1 LTVWTRRL
9 KQQQFS
15 LVVRYFQIILQAKQ
29 LKLLVIHWKGAA
41 APTYIRSEEDDDAD
55 IVGGDI
61 IKDDAD
67 ANVAICGSITED
79 DDSDI
84 VVDGVILEEKGRR
97 CC

>member
-1 LTVWTRRL
+1 MLFIG
-9 KQQQFS
+9 K
-15 LVVRYFQIILQAKQ
+15 AQ
-29 LKLLVIHWKGAA
+29 LRQLIFVL
-41 APTYIRSEEDDDAD
+41 EEDDDAD